1 MSFFRSTTVTL
12 TPVYSRATLRAPAPY
27 LIGTLLAL
35 DDVRILFD
43 CGWSESF
50 DVESALGPLR
60 DVAPTL
66 DAVAIS
72 FGDIARA
79 GALPLLFRAAEAGG
93 AGCAAT
99 AYMTPPVN
107 RFAQLTLIDAHR
119 ARCAE
124 EPEWEAG
131 AFSAAD
137 VSAAFAFRAEGGPVS
152 QVRFLEESS
161 LRSGV
166 LLTAFAAG
174 VALGGALWRVVKG
187 AESVVFAPALHPRSE
202 GVMPK
207 AMLTSALLRAPSVLV
222 VDGGF
227 TGAPLL
233 ADGAGGEAPVASAW
247 TLPPASGPPGAAARP
262 REAWEAALV
271 ETCVRTLQRGGS
283 VLLPCDT
290 AGRSLE
296 VLFRLDQEYETKYP
310 WPIYF
315 LGNAANEVRART
327 RPPAPATLT
336 RPRIYFTLVTDV

>member
-1 MSFFRSTTVTL
+1 MPHAAVSL
-12 TPVYSRATLRAPAPY
+12 TPVYSSVTNRSPVPY
-27 LIGTLLAL
+27 LIGTLLSL
-35 DDVRILFD
+35 DDTRILFD

-50 DVESALGPLR
+50 DAESALVPLR
-60 DVAPTL
+60 ELAPSL

-72 FGDIARA
+72 FGNISRA

-107 RFAQLTLIDAHR
+107 RFAFLTLIDAHR
-119 ARCAE
+119 AHAGE
-124 EPEWEAG
+124 EPGWEAG
-131 AFSAAD
+131 AFSVAD
-137 VSAAFAFRAEGGPVS
+137 VASAFAFRAEGGPVA

-166 LLTAFAAG
+166 SLTAFAAG

-187 AESVVFAPALHPRSE
+187 VESVVFAPALHHRRE
-202 GVMPK
+202 GVLPK
-207 AMLTSALLRAPSVLV
+207 AMLASPLLRAPSVLV

-227 TGAPLL
+227 AGSSLL
-233 ADGAGGEAPVASAW
+233 TDGVGGDAAVAAAWALPSASA
-247 TLPPASGPPGAAARP
+247 PPGGAAPRP
-262 REAWEAALV
+262 RDAWELALV

-296 VLFRLDQEYETKYP
+296 VLFRLDQEYGTKYP
-310 WPIYF
+310 WPIFF
-315 LGNAANEVRART
+315 LGHAASEVS
-327 RPPAPATLT
+327 
-336 RPRIYFTLVTDV
+336 